1 MVAALLA
8 FAWQFF
14 LVRSF
19 YDGNWTALFNTA
31 RNSPPPPALQS
42 ENIYLIENES
52 GYDGQFYHYVAHDPF
67 LRRDF
72 SASFDAYSY
81 RYEKILVPALAWA
94 FAFARD
100 TYVDT
105 AYRCVVLLCVGLGAF
120 ALSRYAARRGLHPM
134 FGLLFLI
141 VPSALVSTETMTV
154 DVALAALVIAFAA
167 ALETESRR
175 GLFAIMAAA
184 PLVRETGV
192 VLLAAYGVV
201 ALVQRRWR
209 DLAMAACAS
218 VPWLAWLVYLRVK
231 AGPALYGYRAT
242 PFAGTAEAVR
252 AAIGTGGLTG
262 FLELMVICG
271 ILLAAAL
278 AIWRLRTGD
287 PIAIAAAGLAVLV
300 IFQQRNDLW
309 VNYHALGRVFTPL
322 LLLIALSAWP
332 RYRWLSF
339 VPFVLVVPRHLLQPV
354 ARAIAIAFL

>member
-42 ENIYLIENES
+42 ENVYLIENES

-192 VLLAAYGVV
+192 VLLAGYGVV

-252 AAIGTGGLTG
+252 QRS
-262 FLELMVICG
+262 
-271 ILLAAAL
+271 LA
-278 AIWRLRTGD
+278 GS
-287 PIAIAAAGLAVLV
+287 
-300 IFQQRNDLW
+300 
-309 VNYHALGRVFTPL
+309 
-322 LLLIALSAWP
+322 SAF
-332 RYRWLSF
+332 SS
-339 VPFVLVVPRHLLQPV
+339 
-354 ARAIAIAFL
+354 